1 MLLFL
6 PKTPENDS
14 MIFRKVFIISLL
26 LLFSSCAFEERP
38 FEERP
43 HVTFTGDANWYTI
56 RVNILDD
63 WKIVNAQLESNLLH
77 LELDKG
83 KGKEKLSLPL
93 LFPLKNFNQDVLYR
107 GANRLGGMS
116 LLHFTKEDEE
126 QGIKFQLGKS
136 DISKGLKSREV
147 LAVYRVGNRLYV
159 HFRIENT
166 SFGDAISHNLK
177 EQYLIDVYYKKKKT
191 DRPFKITKGNFKLEF
206 GVNHKK
212 NRIIPMN
219 ELIEQS
225 EEFVSG
231 AEYGSFED
239 RKLVWICL
247 FELVSK

>member
-1 MLLFL
+1 
-6 PKTPENDS
+6 
-14 MIFRKVFIISLL
+14 MIFRKVFAISLL

-38 FEERP
+38 
-43 HVTFTGDANWYTI
+43 HATYTGDPNWYTI

-93 LFPLKNFNQDVLYR
+93 LFPLENFNQDVVYR

-166 SFGDAISHNLK
+166 GFGHTVFNNLK
-177 EQYLIDVYYKKKKT
+177 KQYLIEDYYKKKKKN
-191 DRPFKITKGNFKLEF
+191 RPFKITKGNFKLEF

-219 ELIEQS
+219 ALIGQS
-225 EEFVSG
+225 EEIVG
-231 AEYGSFED
+231 GVGMGSLGD
-239 RKLVWICL
+239 RELEWTFL
-247 FELVSK
+247 FELASK

>member
-1 MLLFL
+1 
-6 PKTPENDS
+6 

-38 FEERP
+38 P
-43 HVTFTGDANWYTI
+43 VTFTFASPNWYTV

-83 KGKEKLSLPL
+83 KGKEKLSLPI
-93 LFPLKNFNQDVLYR
+93 LFPLENFNQDVVYR

-116 LLHFTKEDEE
+116 LLHFTKEDEQ

-136 DISKGLKSREV
+136 DISKGLKSREG
-147 LAVYRVGNRLYV
+147 LAFYRVGNRLFV

-166 SFGDAISHNLK
+166 DFGRTVFHNLK
-177 EQYLIDVYYKKKKT
+177 KQYFIGDHDKMIET
-191 DRPFKITKGNFKLEF
+191 IPFIITKGNFKIEF

-212 NRIIPMN
+212 NRILPIN
-219 ELIEQS
+219 ELVEQS
-225 EEFVSG
+225 EKIVRGVGNSVLG
-231 AEYGSFED
+231 D
-239 RKLVWICL
+239 RELEWTYL
-247 FELVSK
+247 FELAAK